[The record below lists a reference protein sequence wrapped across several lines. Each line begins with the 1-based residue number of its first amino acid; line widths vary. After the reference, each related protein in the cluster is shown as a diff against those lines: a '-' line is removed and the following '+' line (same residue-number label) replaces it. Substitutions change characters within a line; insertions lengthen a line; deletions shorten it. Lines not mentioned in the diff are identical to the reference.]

1 MTTQQFTVIDSK
13 DFSVIN
19 SEAIAQLSTAQFYA
33 LSGAPGTFSSITSLQ
48 LDAMSTYGISL
59 LTSTPFDTLHSTS
72 IALLDASQVAA
83 LSSGVFTIMD
93 STQIGGISSTY
104 WSSVTTQDVFAMVST
119 TIQGMTSAQISYLTT
134 DAIQGLGSTQIQG
147 FTSAQFLGFG
157 TDDFATL
164 TSAEIKNISSNQ
176 ILGITSTQIAA
187 MGAIT
192 YGGALTSAQLQTLLE
207 PIIAGASTAL
217 ALGSA
222 AAVAARFTFA
232 TPMVLDLNGDGIQ
245 TVNINDGVNF
255 DVNNDGYAERT
266 AWVVNSDGL
275 LVRDINGDGQI
286 NNGGELFGSGT
297 ILPNGTKA
305 ADGYVAMRALDTNM
319 DGLLDANDQ
328 AFGELKIWKDAN
340 GNGKTDAGELVSL
353 TDLGIKSLS
362 LNANAST
369 DVNNGNIIGLM
380 GSYTTTDGKTHTMG
394 DVWFQVD
401 ESGKQVFDLAAVAK
415 AAGTSKVTLAEGQN
429 QTLNVSLHDVLAVG
443 APDIL
448 SGTSQVTI
456 NGHAGDTVQLTGN
469 EGWNLAGTTTDGAE
483 TYMVYVNQHAHLL
496 VNDKIH
502 TIIV

>member
-1 MTTQQFTVIDSK
+1 
-13 DFSVIN
+13 
-19 SEAIAQLSTAQFYA
+19 L
-33 LSGAPGTFSSITSLQ
+33 FSSNQ
-48 LDAMSTYGISL
+48 LL
-59 LTSTPFDTLHSTS
+59 
-72 IALLDASQVAA
+72 
-83 LSSGVFTIMD
+83 
-93 STQIGGISSTY
+93 
-104 WSSVTTQDVFAMVST
+104 
-119 TIQGMTSAQISYLTT
+119 
-134 DAIQGLGSTQIQG
+134 GLGST
-147 FTSAQFLGFG
+147 
-157 TDDFATL
+157 DFAALGQVTHGGG
-164 TSAEIKNISSNQ
+164 TAISSTTIMSLLQTN
-176 ILGITSTQIAA
+176 LGAVSSAL
-187 MGAIT
+187 
-192 YGGALTSAQLQTLLE
+192 ALTSDGQR
-207 PIIAGASTAL
+207 
-217 ALGSA
+217 
-222 AAVAARFTFA
+222 ARFGFV

-255 DVNNDGYAERT
+255 DVNNDGYVERS
-266 AWVVNSDGL
+266 AWVTNSDGL
-275 LVRDINGDGQI
+275 LVRDINSDGQI

-297 ILPNGTKA
+297 ILSNGTKA

-340 GNGKTDAGELVSL
+340 GDAKTDAGELVSL
-353 TDLGIKSLS
+353 SDLGIKSLS

-369 DVNNGNIIGLM
+369 EVNNGNIIGLM

-415 AAGTSKVTLAEGQN
+415 AAGSSNVTLAEGQS
-429 QTLNVSLHDVLAVG
+429 QTLNVSLSDVLAVG

>member
-1 MTTQQFTVIDSK
+1 MTYTTTVLDT
-13 DFSVIN
+13 
-19 SEAIAQLSTAQFYA
+19 LLGTAA
-33 LSGAPGTFSSITSLQ
+33 GRVSTSL
-48 LDAMSTYGISL
+48 AYT
-59 LTSTPFDTLHSTS
+59 TS
-72 IALLDASQVAA
+72 SQ
-83 LSSGVFTIMD
+83 F
-93 STQIGGISSTY
+93 
-104 WSSVTTQDVFAMVST
+104 
-119 TIQGMTSAQISYLTT
+119 QGRF
-134 DAIQGLGSTQIQG
+134 G
-147 FTSAQFLGFG
+147 F
-157 TDDFATL
+157 
-164 TSAEIKNISSNQ
+164 I
-176 ILGITSTQIAA
+176 
-187 MGAIT
+187 
-192 YGGALTSAQLQTLLE
+192 
-207 PIIAGASTAL
+207 
-217 ALGSA
+217 
-222 AAVAARFTFA
+222 

-255 DVNNDGYAERT
+255 DVNNDGFAERS
-266 AWVVNSDGL
+266 AWVVSSDGL
-275 LVRDINGDGQI
+275 LVRDINSDGQI

-297 ILPNGTKA
+297 ILSNGTKA

-340 GNGKTDAGELVSL
+340 GDAKTDAGELVSL
-353 TDLGIKSLS
+353 SDLGIKSLS

-369 DVNNGNIIGLM
+369 EVNNGNIIGLM

-415 AAGTSKVTLAEGQN
+415 AAGSSNVTLAEGQS
-429 QTLNVSLHDVLAVG
+429 QTLNVSLSDVLAVG